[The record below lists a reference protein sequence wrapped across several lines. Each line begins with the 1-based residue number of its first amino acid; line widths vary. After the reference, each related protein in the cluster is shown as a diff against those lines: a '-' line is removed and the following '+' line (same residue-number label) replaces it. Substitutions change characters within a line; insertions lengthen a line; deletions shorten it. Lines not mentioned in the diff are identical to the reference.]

1 MTETSGFSLC
11 FSKYFRDPGY
21 QERIVEENLFVK
33 MYGLGVP
40 ACLPKY
46 PTMATSNS
54 MALTY
59 ELDRHLQYTTG
70 KQ

>member
-1 MTETSGFSLC
+1 MNETSGFSLC

-21 QERIVEENLFVK
+21 LERIVENLFVK
-33 MYGLGVP
+33 MYRLGVP

-46 PTMATSNS
+46 PTMATTNS

-59 ELDRHLQYTTG
+59 ALDRSL
-70 KQ
+70 K

>member
-1 MTETSGFSLC
+1 MNETGGFSLC

-40 ACLPKY
+40 VCQNTLQWQQ
-46 PTMATSNS
+46 PTAW
-54 MALTY
+54 
-59 ELDRHLQYTTG
+59 H
-70 KQ
+70 

>member
-1 MTETSGFSLC
+1 MNETSVFSLC

-40 ACLPKY
+40 ACLPAKIPY
-46 PTMATSNS
+46 NGNNHQHGID
-54 MALTY
+54 L
-59 ELDRHLQYTTG
+59 
-70 KQ
+70 